1 MVNAATQHRDE
12 SVRTLT
18 ARHMDRYLDLLTGIA
33 ARAGA
38 ADPDAL
44 SRRLLMLVEGA
55 TVVAAHHGA
64 AGAAAH
70 ARDAALTLLAAAG

>member
-1 MVNAATQHRDE
+1 MAAPAAHR
-12 SVRTLT
+12 T
-18 ARHMDRYLDLLTGIA
+18 AVHTTVAPVLTGIA

-44 SRRLLMLVEGA
+44 GRQLLMLVEGA

-64 AGAAAH
+64 AEAAAH
-70 ARDAALTLLAAAG
+70 ARTAALALLAAGS